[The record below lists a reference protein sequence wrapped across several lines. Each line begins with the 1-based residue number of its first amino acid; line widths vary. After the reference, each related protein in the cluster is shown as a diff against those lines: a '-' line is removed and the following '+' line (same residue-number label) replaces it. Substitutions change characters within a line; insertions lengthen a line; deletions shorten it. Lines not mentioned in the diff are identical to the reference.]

1 MGCDP
6 PGCASSVLAYRSG
19 TEEQI
24 FLSLCAFGALMMGA
38 VAVQHSHETEYRVT
52 ASFLQIYMESIH
64 DLLDPKKTN
73 LVIRF
78 APIPAFLSRLVV
90 LTTILLQRGHAT
102 WCLCGRPFTDPREE
116 CR

>member
-1 MGCDP
+1 MG
-6 PGCASSVLAYRSG
+6 V
-19 TEEQI
+19 
-24 FLSLCAFGALMMGA
+24 

-78 APIPAFLSRLVV
+78 AHILCFFLVRVY
-90 LTTILLQRGHAT
+90 
-102 WCLCGRPFTDPREE
+102 
-116 CR
+116 